1 MTTYFYI
8 RLQDSLPI
16 ERSTAIEAE
25 EAPELLEGWDAVWTG
40 QEWIDYVLSI
50 PVIEPVTPENATQVS
65 DFYDMYIDNYTTFR
79 NALIAIVEGLGE
91 GDEEQGF
98 NNLNATEREFVAL
111 NGIGSK
117 AQIDSV
123 LSESTK
129 QTIDFL
135 ITKQVIQ

>member
-1 MTTYFYI
+1 MATYFYI

-135 ITKQVIQ
+135 ISKQLL